1 MSSEMQASKQAV
13 MQAVAVWE
21 SRCALGEGTVW
32 NVVDGSLYF
41 VDIKGREV
49 LAYTP
54 ATGAQRRW
62 RVPQMIGWVVP
73 RAGGGWLAG
82 FEQGV
87 AALTLPAEPG
97 RPGSAPPIE
106 WLHRL
111 HAEGSPLRLNDAK
124 ADAKGRLWFGSMNN
138 VDDSQPEGVFYR
150 WAAGSAPVP
159 VDEGYC
165 VTNGPAFAPDG
176 RTLYHTDSARR
187 CVYAFDVSADGEL
200 SNKRVWIRFEDD
212 EGFPDGMCTDAEGC
226 LWIAHWGGS
235 RVTRRD
241 AQGREIARIEIPARQ
256 VTNVA
261 FGGES
266 LRDLYVTTAR
276 TGLGDDVLDA
286 APLTGALFVVRGAG
300 RGVLPG
306 AFAG

>member
-1 MSSEMQASKQAV
+1 MSSEMQAR

-21 SRCALGEGTVW
+21 SRCELGEGTVW
-32 NVVDGSLYF
+32 NAADASLYF
-41 VDIKGREV
+41 VDIKGREL
-49 LAYTP
+49 LASTP

-62 RVPQMIGWVVP
+62 PLPQMIGWVVP
-73 RAGGGWLAG
+73 RVGGGWLAG

-87 AALTLPAEPG
+87 AALTLPAEPAAQ
-97 RPGSAPPIE
+97 GSAPAIE

-124 ADAKGRLWFGSMNN
+124 ADASGRLWFGSMNKL
-138 VDDSQPEGVFYR
+138 DESRPDGVFYR
-150 WAAGSAPVP
+150 WVAGSAPVR
-159 VDEGYC
+159 VDDGYC
-165 VTNGPAFAPDG
+165 VTNGPTFAPDG

-200 SNKRVWIRFEDD
+200 SNKRVWLRFERD
-212 EGFPDGMCTDAEGC
+212 EGYPDGMCTDAEGC
-226 LWIAHWGGS
+226 LWIAHWGGA

-241 AQGREIARIEIPARQ
+241 AQGRVIARIDVAAPQ

-266 LRDLYVTTAR
+266 LSDLYITTAR
-276 TGLGDDVLDA
+276 TGLGDDVLA
-286 APLTGALFVVRGAG
+286 TAPLSGALFVVRGAG